1 MCLWVSI
8 LIYSKNLK
16 GVWRFAMSQPAT
28 RPPYP
33 FADTVG
39 SQIREARLA
48 RGLSVRK
55 FAAQADLSR
64 RHLVELEKGSN
75 VTLLVAR
82 NAMRALGLTTL
93 SIGED
98 EKLTSP
104 PGSAGAQATAEAAR
118 QLELGASLI
127 LQASATLKA
136 AAGDSS
142 SAHGKKNVRG
152 ELAAKVATL
161 IRDFQAH
168 VKSLD
173 SEEQV
178 DALTRLVQASL
189 APPDHPAGTEAAS
202 KRRKTSA

>member
-1 MCLWVSI
+1 
-8 LIYSKNLK
+8 
-16 GVWRFAMSQPAT
+16 MSRPAT

-39 SQIREARLA
+39 RQIREARLA

-55 FAAQADLSR
+55 FAAEADLSR

-93 SIGED
+93 WIGED
-98 EKLTSP
+98 EKMTPSSR
-104 PGSAGAQATAEAAR
+104 SADAEAAAEATR

-136 AAGDSS
+136 ATDESS
-142 SAHGKKNVRG
+142 SARGKKSVRE
-152 ELAAKVATL
+152 ELAAKAATL
-161 IRDFQAH
+161 IRDFEAH
-168 VKSLD
+168 VETLY
-173 SEEQV
+173 SEEQL
-178 DALTRLVQASL
+178 DALTGLDASRT
-189 APPDHPAGTEAAS
+189 PADRPAMTEAAP
-202 KRRKTSA
+202 KRRKTIA

>member
-1 MCLWVSI
+1 
-8 LIYSKNLK
+8 
-16 GVWRFAMSQPAT
+16 MSRPAT

-33 FADTVG
+33 FAGTVG

-48 RGLSVRK
+48 QGLSVRQ
-55 FAAQADLSR
+55 FAARADLSR
-64 RHLVELEKGSN
+64 RHLVELERGSN

-93 SIGED
+93 SIGEA
-98 EKLTSP
+98 ETLTSQA
-104 PGSAGAQATAEAAR
+104 GSAGAQAAAAAAR

-136 AAGDSS
+136 AGESS
-142 SAHGKKNVRG
+142 SARGKKSVPG
-152 ELAAKVATL
+152 ELAAKAATL
-161 IRDFQAH
+161 IRDFEAH
-168 VKSLD
+168 VESLD

-189 APPDHPAGTEAAS
+189 APADHPARTEAAS
-202 KRRKTSA
+202 KKRKTSA